1 MKETVTIDSQKLFA
15 ATKVV
20 QIVHNNQIYI
30 LRITRD
36 NKLILTK

>member
-1 MKETVTIDSQKLFA
+1 MKEIVIIDSQELFDEK
-15 ATKVV
+15 KVV
-20 QIVHNNQIYI
+20 QIVHNEQTYI

>member
-1 MKETVTIDSQKLFA
+1 MKDIVIIDSKELFTT
-15 ATKVV
+15 TKIV
-20 QIVHNNQIYI
+20 QILHNEQTYI

>member
-1 MKETVTIDSQKLFA
+1 MKEILIIDSQELFDEK
-15 ATKVV
+15 KVV
-20 QIVHNNQIYI
+20 QIVHNEQTYV